1 MKFKIKNIYKF
12 QKEMG
17 VSFLKCHHC
26 RFGGNPK
33 TDFKTGK
40 DYVYCF
46 LYKTRI
52 YKEERWLNYL
62 LGYCQI
68 FYV

>member
-46 LYKTRI
+46 LYKARI
-52 YKEERWLNYL
+52 YKEER
-62 LGYCQI
+62 
-68 FYV
+68 